1 MKKVVLYFT
10 LIVLACFAMS
20 SSCDDDIAEEKAE
33 KAAAEMCEC
42 IKEKSVS
49 KCEDELNSEY
59 GYYAND
65 DDFINAFNN
74 AQDCGVTIY
83 KK

>member
-1 MKKVVLYFT
+1 MKKTVLHFVV
-10 LIVLACFAMS
+10 IILACFAMS
-20 SSCDDDIAEEKAE
+20 SSCDDDSIEEKAE

-49 KCEDELNSEY
+49 KCEDELNSDY

-65 DDFINAFNN
+65 NDFINAFND